1 MSYEEAEILRS
12 RAYSFLRNAK
22 ALFNEGEYD
31 LAAFNVEQFCQLL
44 LKYKLLMKTGSYPRT
59 HSIVRLAE
67 YLSKA
72 AGGKLDKFIESEI
85 MFLTKL
91 EDAYIGARYLPR
103 KYERG
108 EVEKLLLFSEK
119 FREEIENV

>member
-12 RAYSFLRNAK
+12 RTYSFL
-22 ALFNEGEYD
+22 
-31 LAAFNVEQFCQLL
+31 
-44 LKYKLLMKTGSYPRT
+44 
-59 HSIVRLAE
+59 
-67 YLSKA
+67 
-72 AGGKLDKFIESEI
+72 
-85 MFLTKL
+85 
-91 EDAYIGARYLPR
+91 R

>member
-44 LKYKLLMKTGSYPRT
+44 LKYKLLMKTGSYPRAY
-59 HSIVRLAE
+59 SIVRLVE
-67 YLSKA
+67 LSLQGSWRKTGQVHRVRDHVPHKA
-72 AGGKLDKFIESEI
+72 RGCIHRSKVSAQKI
-85 MFLTKL
+85 
-91 EDAYIGARYLPR
+91 R
-103 KYERG
+103 ER
-108 EVEKLLLFSEK
+108 EVKKLLLFSEK
-119 FREEIENV
+119 FGRS

>member
-1 MSYEEAEILRS
+1 
-12 RAYSFLRNAK
+12 
-22 ALFNEGEYD
+22 
-31 LAAFNVEQFCQLL
+31 
-44 LKYKLLMKTGSYPRT
+44 MKTGSYPRT
-59 HSIVRLAE
+59 YSIVRLAE

>member
-1 MSYEEAEILRS
+1 LW
-12 RAYSFLRNAK
+12 N
-22 ALFNEGEYD
+22 
-31 LAAFNVEQFCQLL
+31 
-44 LKYKLLMKTGSYPRT
+44 
-59 HSIVRLAE
+59 

-108 EVEKLLLFSEK
+108 EGREAPPLLRK
-119 FREEIENV
+119 VQGGDRECLTCI

>member
-1 MSYEEAEILRS
+1 MSYEEAEILRN

-22 ALFNEGEYD
+22 LLFNEGEYD
-31 LAAFNVEQFCQLL
+31 LAAFNLEQFCQLL
-44 LKYKLLMKTGSYPRT
+44 LKYKLLIKTGSYPRT
-59 HSIVRLAE
+59 HSIVRLAR

-72 AGGKLDKFIESEI
+72 AEGKLDNFIDSEI

-103 KYERG
+103 KYERK
-108 EVEKLLLFSEK
+108 EVEQLISFSEK
-119 FREEIENV
+119 FGKEVENV

>member
-1 MSYEEAEILRS
+1 ML

-59 HSIVRLAE
+59 YSIVRLAE

-72 AGGKLDKFIESEI
+72 AGGKLDKFTESEI
-85 MFLTKL
+85 IFLTKL

-103 KYERG
+103 K
-108 EVEKLLLFSEK
+108 
-119 FREEIENV
+119 